1 MELPVMLYDFLGVDL
16 LYNCRFYY
24 IPIYPSYGYSRA
36 LGEILFVVIEV
47 DGVGRET
54 ALWDL
59 VRFDLTIAWCPT
71 IFIGAFV
78 GVHSK
83 KKS

>member
-1 MELPVMLYDFLGVDL
+1 MLYDFLGVDL

-59 VRFDLTIAWCPT
+59 VRFDFTITWRLT

-83 KKS
+83 TKS